1 MKCPYCEKEIPGVTC
16 SQCGSVSPEEA
27 KFCMECGV
35 SLVEEA
41 EDTIEDENDFDFSD
55 RILCPDG
62 TCTGII
68 VDGRCSE
75 CGKTPEEAEQ
85 QEKQREEQQ
94 EEQREEEQQ
103 EEEQQEEHQE
113 EKIKEKEINKEEK

>member
-1 MKCPYCEKEIPGVTC
+1 MKCPYCEKEIPGTTC
-16 SQCGSVSPEEA
+16 PQCGSVSPEEG

-35 SLVEEA
+35 SLVEKV
-41 EDTIEDENDFDFSD
+41 EDTPEDDNGFDPGD

-75 CGKTPEEAEQ
+75 CGKTPDEVEN
-85 QEKQREEQQ
+85 
-94 EEQREEEQQ
+94 
-103 EEEQQEEHQE
+103 HE
-113 EKIKEKEINKEEK
+113 EKHAEKEVNKEET

>member
-1 MKCPYCEKEIPGVTC
+1 
-16 SQCGSVSPEEA
+16 
-27 KFCMECGV
+27 MECGV

-41 EDTIEDENDFDFSD
+41 EDTFEDDNGFDLGD

-75 CGKTPEEAEQ
+75 CEKTPDEVEKQEAQREE
-85 QEKQREEQQ
+85 QREEQQ
-94 EEQREEEQQ
+94 EEQQEKQQ
-103 EEEQQEEHQE
+103 EEKLE
-113 EKIKEKEINKEEK
+113 EKEIDKEKT

>member
-1 MKCPYCEKEIPGVTC
+1 
-16 SQCGSVSPEEA
+16 
-27 KFCMECGV
+27 MECGV
-35 SLVEEA
+35 SLVEEP
-41 EDTIEDENDFDFSD
+41 EDAFEDENDFDFSD

-94 EEQREEEQQ
+94 EEQQ

>member
-1 MKCPYCEKEIPGVTC
+1 MKCPYCEKEIPGITC
-16 SQCGSVSPEEA
+16 QQCGSVSPEEA

-35 SLVEEA
+35 SLVEEV
-41 EDTIEDENDFDFSD
+41 EDTFEDDNGFDLGD

-75 CGKTPEEAEQ
+75 CGKTPDEVKKQEEQ
-85 QEKQREEQQ
+85 QKKQQEEQQKKQQ
-94 EEQREEEQQ
+94 EEQREEQ
-103 EEEQQEEHQE
+103 EEE
-113 EKIKEKEINKEEK
+113 KEPDKEET

>member
-1 MKCPYCEKEIPGVTC
+1 MKCPYCEKEIPGITC
-16 SQCGSVSPEEA
+16 QQCGSVSPEEA

-35 SLVEEA
+35 SLVEEV
-41 EDTIEDENDFDFSD
+41 EDTFEDDNGFDLGD

-75 CGKTPEEAEQ
+75 CGKTPDEVKKQEEQ
-85 QEKQREEQQ
+85 QKKQQ
-94 EEQREEEQQ
+94 EEQQKEQQKEQEEQ
-103 EEEQQEEHQE
+103 EEEKQE
-113 EKIKEKEINKEEK
+113 KKEPDKE

>member
-1 MKCPYCEKEIPGVTC
+1 
-16 SQCGSVSPEEA
+16 
-27 KFCMECGV
+27 MECGV

-41 EDTIEDENDFDFSD
+41 EDTFEDDNGFDLGD

-75 CGKTPEEAEQ
+75 CGKTPDEV
-85 QEKQREEQQ
+85 EK
-94 EEQREEEQQ
+94 Q
-103 EEEQQEEHQE
+103 EEEREKQQDEKQE
-113 EKIKEKEINKEEK
+113 EKNQNKEET